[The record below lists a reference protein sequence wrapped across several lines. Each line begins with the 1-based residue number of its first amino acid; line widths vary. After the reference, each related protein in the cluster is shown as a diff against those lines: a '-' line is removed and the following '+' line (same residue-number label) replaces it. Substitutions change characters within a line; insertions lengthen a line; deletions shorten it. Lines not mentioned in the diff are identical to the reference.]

1 MLYQNLKNINKKNL
15 EDKFK
20 ARQVAVHKSE

>member
-20 ARQVAVHKSE
+20 ARQVAVNKSE